1 MNSTDGNQKQPSS
14 AAPNNENT
22 AAMPKDFAGD
32 PQDQS
37 KNGARRRKDENR
49 LHAPKH
55 RILSRNLLQALADR
69 GENIREWQRTIRAYH
84 VELQIQDQIGEM
96 IFDRMCCSLMRC
108 TLVTHAERTIFIA
121 EDQGPGFDTRLKQ
134 ASLIA
139 LATNSVNVGGPQ
151 AVNLLN
157 YLSILQRYEAFY
169 RREFNRD
176 LGALLALRD
185 GGPTALADFLNG
197 IGRQKRDKSGES
209 ND

>member
-1 MNSTDGNQKQPSS
+1 MNSTDGNQPSS
-14 AAPNNENT
+14 AAPNKGNT
-22 AAMPKDFAGD
+22 AATPKDFAGD
-32 PQDQS
+32 PQDKP
-37 KNGARRRKDENR
+37 KNGAHCRKDKNR
-49 LHAPKH
+49 LHAPQH

-84 VELQIQDQIGEM
+84 VELQVRDQIGEL

-108 TLVTHAERTIFIA
+108 ALVTHAERAIFIA
-121 EDQGPGFDTRLKQ
+121 EDQGPGFDARLKQ

-139 LATNSVNVGGPQ
+139 LTTNSTNVGGPQ

-157 YLSILQRYEAFY
+157 YLSLLQRYDAFY

-197 IGRQKRDKSGES
+197 IGRQKRATSGES

>member
-1 MNSTDGNQKQPSS
+1 MNSTDQNQPNGASS
-14 AAPNNENT
+14 AIGNPTTT
-22 AAMPKDFAGD
+22 AKSSAGD
-32 PQDQS
+32 LQDQS
-37 KNGARRRKDENR
+37 KNSARRRKDKNR

-84 VELQIQDQIGEM
+84 AELQIQDQIGEL

-108 TLVTHAERTIFIA
+108 TLVTHAEKTIFVA
-121 EDQGPGFDTRLKQ
+121 EDQGPGFDARLKR

-139 LATNSVNVGGPQ
+139 LTTNSTNVGGPQ

-157 YLSILQRYEAFY
+157 YLSLLQRYEAFY

-185 GGPTALADFLNG
+185 GGPIALADFLNG
-197 IGRQKRDKSGES
+197 IGRQKRDNSGGS

>member
-1 MNSTDGNQKQPSS
+1 MNSTDGNQQSS
-14 AAPNNENT
+14 AAPNN
-22 AAMPKDFAGD
+22 AAATPQDFAGD
-32 PQDQS
+32 PRDQS
-37 KNGARRRKDENR
+37 KKGARRRKDKNR

-84 VELQIQDQIGEM
+84 VELRIQDQIGEL

-108 TLVTHAERTIFIA
+108 TLVTHAEKTIFIA
-121 EDQGPGFDTRLKQ
+121 EDQGPGFDARLKQ

-139 LATNSVNVGGPQ
+139 LTTNSSNVGGPQ

-197 IGRQKRDKSGES
+197 TGRQKRNTGES